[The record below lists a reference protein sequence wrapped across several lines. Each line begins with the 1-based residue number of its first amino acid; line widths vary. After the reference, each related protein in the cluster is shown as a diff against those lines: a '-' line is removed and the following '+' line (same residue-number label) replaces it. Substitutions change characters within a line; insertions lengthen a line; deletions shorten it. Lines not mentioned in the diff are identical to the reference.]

1 MTTSGGELSKATNI
15 MVGNDESN
23 TGSSISSQS
32 EKLTWLHIRS
42 FMIDGAGFFIDC
54 YDSFML
60 AYFVLYV
67 SLVYFEGDIPY
78 IYDILLKSGTPAGAL
93 FVQWASYTF
102 AGKIK
107 NPVPNVG
114 LIIVLASSIGISL
127 TGRGRGLDLIAAL
140 IFWRFMLG
148 VGFSLDNPFKAI
160 LDLPQAKYSKTPKLV
175 MKSIWIPF
183 TLAILAGSA
192 ISLAV
197 AGGFRYVPADKTDLL
212 DYGWRI
218 YEAITFIPTAIT
230 LYYRMTENNDND
242 SKIDNKADIERAA
255 SAHTLSE
262 SVVPGPDIWYDSITP
277 APDIAVQPAPVT
289 WSSSISYFSRL
300 RNLLPLLGGMY
311 TMFITN
317 LIYWGYN
324 WNLGVIF
331 TPVGFLDTTTPA
343 TTNYTITVG
352 VVIVSLGILPGYL
365 AATLLID
372 KIGRKYMQLIAF
384 AGMATVYGVLGFA
397 FDQVKDASPTL
408 FILMMALS
416 NAFVQLGPNGT
427 SLSTF
432 KPTLLSP
439 TSEPSPNGYYG
450 AMRNLGVI
458 AAQFL
463 FIYCKNIG
471 GPSAFVRY
479 LYEIYALLSVIG
491 FFVTVM
497 LPNPQP
503 FEKN

>member
-1 MTTSGGELSKATNI
+1 MTTSGDELSKATNI
-15 MVGNDESN
+15 IVGNDELN
-23 TGSSISSQS
+23 TNSSFSSQS
-32 EKLTWLHIRS
+32 EKLTWLHIRR
-42 FMIDGAGFFIDC
+42 FMIDGAMFFIDC
-54 YDSFML
+54 YDGFML

-67 SLVYFEGDIPY
+67 SLVYFDGDIPY

-93 FVQWASYTF
+93 VVQWASYTF

-107 NPVPNVG
+107 NPVPNAG

-127 TGRGRGLDLIAAL
+127 TGRGRGLDFIAAL
-140 IFWRFMLG
+140 IFWRFMFG

-160 LDLPQAKYSKTPKLV
+160 LDLPQAKYSTNPKLV
-175 MKSIWIPF
+175 MKGIWIPF

-197 AGGFRYVPADKTDLL
+197 AGGFRYVPADKTDIL

-218 YEAITFIPTAIT
+218 YEAITFIPTAIA
-230 LYYRMTENNDND
+230 LYYRMTENNDNNVGE
-242 SKIDNKADIERAA
+242 IDKKADIERTA
-255 SAHTLSE
+255 SAHTLNE
-262 SVVPGPDIWYDSITP
+262 SVVPAPDIWYDSITP
-277 APDIAVQPAPVT
+277 APDIPVQPAPVT
-289 WSSSISYFSRL
+289 WSSSINHFSKP

-311 TMFITN
+311 TMFVTI
-317 LIYWGYN
+317 
-324 WNLGVIF
+324 LGVIF
-331 TPVGFLDTTTPA
+331 TPVGFLNTSTPA

-384 AGMATVYGVLGFA
+384 AGMTIIYGILGFA
-397 FDQVKDASPTL
+397 FDQVKDASPIL
-408 FILMMALS
+408 FILLMSLS
-416 NAFVQLGPNGT
+416 NTFVQLGPNGT

-471 GPSAFVRY
+471 GLSAFVRY

-491 FFVTVM
+491 FFITVL